1 MIIPL
6 LQLSTCRCGMLKTA
20 QGKRGFAS
28 ESECQLRKAQESG
41 SCRHTKQLVD
51 ASNRRKHAW
60 GSCPINTLFKPNI
73 LDDWFP
79 KCPARVSC
87 HETLGE
93 QQVEGHSQL
102 LLTISLSGMYGLI
115 SFDKFMEH
123 DGGWN
128 CTLPPFSPKLA
139 FEDLKL
145 TMCFSTCSEP
155 TPEKNGQQTHP
166 AKSESRTIPMK
177 RDTRYSV
184 HQPLYNDM
192 YNTRH
197 PEKMRDL
204 LQ

>member
-1 MIIPL
+1 MLMWKVENSSREERICERERVPVAQSTENL
-6 LQLSTCRCGMLKTA
+6 LVLWKEGR
-20 QGKRGFAS
+20 
-28 ESECQLRKAQESG
+28 

-51 ASNRRKHAW
+51 ASNRRKHTW
-60 GSCPINTLFKPNI
+60 GSCPINTFFKPNI
-73 LDDWFP
+73 LDDWCP

-128 CTLPPFSPKLA
+128 CTLPPLSPKLA

-155 TPEKNGQQTHP
+155 TPEKKRPTDP
-166 AKSESRTIPMK
+166 FSELRK
-177 RDTRYSV
+177 
-184 HQPLYNDM
+184 
-192 YNTRH
+192 
-197 PEKMRDL
+197 
-204 LQ
+204 